1 MTRETL
7 EAQLLRLPPEERAH
21 LARVLIESL
30 DDQPELDP
38 VWLEEAERRAA
49 ELAAGTVRPVPADE
63 ALANARRRLAG

>member
-7 EAQLLRLPPEERAH
+7 EAQLLQLPPEERAH

-38 VWLEEAERRAA
+38 SWFEEAERRAA
-49 ELAAGTVRPVPADE
+49 ELASGDVEPVPSAT
-63 ALANARRRLAG
+63 ALADARRRLAG

>member
-7 EAQLLRLPPEERAH
+7 EAQLLQLPPEERAH

-30 DDQPELDP
+30 DQQPELDP
-38 VWLEEAERRAA
+38 SWLEEAERRAA
-49 ELAAGTVRPVPADE
+49 ELAAGTASSVPAGE

>member
-7 EAQLLRLPPEERAH
+7 EAQLLQLPPEERAH

-38 VWLEEAERRAA
+38 SWFEEAERRAA
-49 ELAAGTVRPVPADE
+49 QLACGDVEPVPSATAITD
-63 ALANARRRLAG
+63 ARRRLAG